1 METLNHEKEEM
12 FEIQKYKKEYDDSL
26 LIFLRTCLPES
37 GRRLELHGRH
47 KMYGNIEAF
56 FEDFWCLLDGE
67 NIIGTVALKRLDEDK
82 CELKSL
88 YLLQQYH
95 GRKLGFRLLKTAISK
110 ARSSGYKEM
119 YLDTLS
125 TSREAISL
133 YKKMGFVLTERYN
146 SNDRADVFMVL
157 RLDASEDEE
166 DKMLE
171 K

>member
-82 CELKSL
+82 C
-88 YLLQQYH
+88 
-95 GRKLGFRLLKTAISK
+95 
-110 ARSSGYKEM
+110 
-119 YLDTLS
+119 
-125 TSREAISL
+125 
-133 YKKMGFVLTERYN
+133 
-146 SNDRADVFMVL
+146 
-157 RLDASEDEE
+157 
-166 DKMLE
+166 
-171 K
+171 